1 MFSSALFCVD
11 LADDRDV
18 CLKVLAISAV
28 LFEFCVCIA
37 AEIAVRKSETFFQV
51 IKNSKDFFDQSLD
64 EIKLLKL
71 LQQHDPEDAKNVL
84 RLYDFF
90 YFKVMLPHQLASPRF
105 PLTCNRLPFS
115 RLCPVAFAY

>member
-1 MFSSALFCVD
+1 VFSSALFCVD

-18 CLKVLAISAV
+18 CLKVLSKLCCHLAPFYACFFCFAV
-28 LFEFCVCIA
+28 SLVFW
-37 AEIAVRKSETFFQV
+37 TPQTLTLLQV

-71 LQQHDPEDAKNVL
+71 LQQHDPADCKNVL

-90 YFKVMLPHQLASPRF
+90 YFKVSSPPPPPFPIQSLPAALHLF
-105 PLTCNRLPFS
+105 LTLS
-115 RLCPVAFAY
+115 

>member
-18 CLKVLAISAV
+18 CLKVVSLAALECACLRVVNDCWVI
-28 LFEFCVCIA
+28 F
-37 AEIAVRKSETFFQV
+37 SELLLQV

-71 LQQHDPEDAKNVL
+71 LQQHDPDDRKNVL
-84 RLYDFF
+84 QLHDFF
-90 YFKVMLPHQLASPRF
+90 YFKVVLRTVTRSARS
-105 PLTCNRLPFS
+105 FS
-115 RLCPVAFAY
+115 LSVTG

>member
-1 MFSSALFCVD
+1 MPSERYICVPF
-11 LADDRDV
+11 ARA
-18 CLKVLAISAV
+18 VLAN
-28 LFEFCVCIA
+28 LCL
-37 AEIAVRKSETFFQV
+37 SESFMQV

-90 YFKVMLPHQLASPRF
+90 YFKVLVPI
-105 PLTCNRLPFS
+105 CPFS
-115 RLCPVAFAY
+115 PS